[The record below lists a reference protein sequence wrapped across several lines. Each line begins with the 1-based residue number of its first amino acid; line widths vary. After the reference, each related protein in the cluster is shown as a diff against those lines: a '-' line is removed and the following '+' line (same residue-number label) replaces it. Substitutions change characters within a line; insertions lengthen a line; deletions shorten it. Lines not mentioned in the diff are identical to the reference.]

1 MKRNQE
7 GGQEDEEEN
16 RRNQKPPVPLQENS
30 ASSSSIPRCSS
41 SSPCRR
47 SGAVRGAAM
56 AKIRV
61 SYEYSEAED
70 KSIRLGLFLIACGI
84 LSLFILG
91 FCWLSP
97 TLQSLQSKPAN
108 CTVVSVLR
116 PEEMFECVFTCGADC
131 KGTSLYPCLQI
142 FVNNSESN
150 SVALLHFDEQQL
162 VLNPK
167 CSYVPP
173 CERDNQ
179 KNKDS
184 VLWWEDYFTREVSS
198 QSFTCFFNQQRRPDD
213 VLWRRSHDTSVLL
226 HCVLWPMVSLLLGT
240 LIVLLTV
247 CARSLAVR
255 AEALQKRKCSYEVC
269 QDLSAAMPS
278 DRRGNMA
285 RDPLT
290 TNSDDPEL
298 LSPSRTLPLFAV
310 PIRRRDREH

>member
-1 MKRNQE
+1 
-7 GGQEDEEEN
+7 
-16 RRNQKPPVPLQENS
+16 
-30 ASSSSIPRCSS
+30 
-41 SSPCRR
+41 
-47 SGAVRGAAM
+47 M

-179 KNKDS
+179 KNRDS
-184 VLWWEDYFTREVSS
+184 VLWWEDYFTKEVSS

-269 QDLSAAMPS
+269 QDLSGVPS
-278 DRRGNMA
+278 DRRGNKA
-285 RDPLT
+285 GDPLS
-290 TNSDDPEL
+290 TNSDPEL
-298 LSPSRTLPLFAV
+298 SSPSRTLPLFAV
-310 PIRRRDREH
+310 PDADELVSEILAEDATDDPLKSGVFFIIKERGEYGKRTRGNPPCCL

>member
-1 MKRNQE
+1 
-7 GGQEDEEEN
+7 
-16 RRNQKPPVPLQENS
+16 
-30 ASSSSIPRCSS
+30 
-41 SSPCRR
+41 
-47 SGAVRGAAM
+47 M

-142 FVNNSESN
+142 FVNNSESD

-179 KNKDS
+179 KNRAS
-184 VLWWEDYFTREVSS
+184 VVWWEDYFRREVSS

-213 VLWRRSHDTSVLL
+213 VLWQRSHDTSVLL
-226 HCVLWPMVSLLLGT
+226 HCVLWPMVSLLLGA

-255 AEALQKRKCSYEVC
+255 AEALQKRKCSYEAC
-269 QDLSAAMPS
+269 RDAPAGPS
-278 DRRGNMA
+278 GRRA
-285 RDPLT
+285 PEAEDPPPGAT
-290 TNSDDPEL
+290 SDPEPP
-298 LSPSRTLPLFAV
+298 SPTRTLPLFAV
-310 PIRRRDREH
+310 PVRRRDREH

>member
-1 MKRNQE
+1 
-7 GGQEDEEEN
+7 
-16 RRNQKPPVPLQENS
+16 
-30 ASSSSIPRCSS
+30 
-41 SSPCRR
+41 
-47 SGAVRGAAM
+47 M

-108 CTVVSVLR
+108 CTVSPAASSELPPPLLPEPPPYKEVVSVLH

-167 CSYVPP
+167 CSFVPP

-179 KNKDS
+179 KNRDS
-184 VLWWEDYFTREVSS
+184 VLWWEDYFTKEVNS
-198 QSFTCFFNQQRRPDD
+198 QSFICFFNQQRRPDD

-269 QDLSAAMPS
+269 QDLSAMPP
-278 DRRGNMA
+278 DRCGSKA

-290 TNSDDPEL
+290 TNSDPEL
-298 LSPSRTLPLFAV
+298 SSPSRTLPLFAV
-310 PIRRRDREH
+310 PVRRRDREH

>member
-1 MKRNQE
+1 
-7 GGQEDEEEN
+7 
-16 RRNQKPPVPLQENS
+16 
-30 ASSSSIPRCSS
+30 
-41 SSPCRR
+41 
-47 SGAVRGAAM
+47 M

-116 PEEMFECVFTCGADC
+116 PEEMFECIFTCGADC

-179 KNKDS
+179 KNRDS

-198 QSFTCFFNQQRRPDD
+198 QVFTCFFNQQRRPDD

-255 AEALQKRKCSYEVC
+255 AEALQKRKFSYEVC
-269 QDLSAAMPS
+269 QDLSAS
-278 DRRGNMA
+278 GSSERRGHKA
-285 RDPLT
+285 EDPLT
-290 TNSDDPEL
+290 SSDPETSS
-298 LSPSRTLPLFAV
+298 SPTRTLPLFAV
-310 PIRRRDREH
+310 PVRRRDREH

>member
-1 MKRNQE
+1 
-7 GGQEDEEEN
+7 
-16 RRNQKPPVPLQENS
+16 
-30 ASSSSIPRCSS
+30 
-41 SSPCRR
+41 
-47 SGAVRGAAM
+47 M

-184 VLWWEDYFTREVSS
+184 VLWWEDYFTREVNS

-213 VLWRRSHDTSVLL
+213 VLWRRSHDASVLL

-269 QDLSAAMPS
+269 QDLGSS
-278 DRRGNMA
+278 DHHGNKA
-285 RDPLT
+285 GDPVV
-290 TNSDDPEL
+290 TNSDPEL
-298 LSPSRTLPLFAV
+298 SSPSRTLPLFAV
-310 PIRRRDREH
+310 PVRRRDREH

>member
-1 MKRNQE
+1 
-7 GGQEDEEEN
+7 
-16 RRNQKPPVPLQENS
+16 
-30 ASSSSIPRCSS
+30 
-41 SSPCRR
+41 
-47 SGAVRGAAM
+47 M

-179 KNKDS
+179 KNRDS
-184 VLWWEDYFTREVSS
+184 VLWWEDYFT
-198 QSFTCFFNQQRRPDD
+198 N
-213 VLWRRSHDTSVLL
+213 
-226 HCVLWPMVSLLLGT
+226 
-240 LIVLLTV
+240 
-247 CARSLAVR
+247 
-255 AEALQKRKCSYEVC
+255 EA
-269 QDLSAAMPS
+269 
-278 DRRGNMA
+278 
-285 RDPLT
+285 
-290 TNSDDPEL
+290 
-298 LSPSRTLPLFAV
+298 
-310 PIRRRDREH
+310 RRRAVAPLPRRQRPAALRPVAHGVAAAGHAHRAADGVRPLPGRASRGAAEEEMLLRSVPGPAGAPRGRGRGAAAREL

>member
-1 MKRNQE
+1 
-7 GGQEDEEEN
+7 
-16 RRNQKPPVPLQENS
+16 
-30 ASSSSIPRCSS
+30 
-41 SSPCRR
+41 
-47 SGAVRGAAM
+47 M

-116 PEEMFECVFTCGADC
+116 PEEMFECIFTCGADC

-179 KNKDS
+179 KNRDS
-184 VLWWEDYFTREVSS
+184 VLWWEDYFTREAGRRVVAAFPRHQRAAALRPVADGFSPARHAHRAPDRLRS
-198 QSFTCFFNQQRRPDD
+198 IPRRPG
-213 VLWRRSHDTSVLL
+213 RGAPEEEVLL
-226 HCVLWPMVSLLLGT
+226 RGLPGPLGLRVLGAPRTQS
-240 LIVLLTV
+240 
-247 CARSLAVR
+247 
-255 AEALQKRKCSYEVC
+255 
-269 QDLSAAMPS
+269 
-278 DRRGNMA
+278 RRPAN
-285 RDPLT
+285 
-290 TNSDDPEL
+290 EL
-298 LSPSRTLPLFAV
+298 
-310 PIRRRDREH
+310 